1 MKVRKL
7 IPYIQHYAWGNS
19 HSIPEILGIS
29 PDGTPWAEM
38 WLGTHPK
45 GPALIEDDGEGEGEI
60 TLQEYIDRD
69 PVGVFGTKYNN
80 ENNSCSNSEGLS
92 GKTELPFLLKILA
105 VEKPLSIQCHP
116 DKNQARRGCRFE
128 EQSGIQLDAFNR
140 SYKDANHKPEIIC
153 ALTPFTALCGFRPV
167 RQIDR
172 LFSLLKGEFYENN
185 LRNYLINE
193 SLSEEKRYQS
203 FFTSLLQLSKT
214 DKTSFLKELAE
225 TAGKLAPVSK
235 EFSLVKR
242 ILKFYP
248 DDSSAAAPLY
258 LNLLELAP
266 GEALYQPAG
275 ELHAYMYGTGVE
287 LMANSDNV
295 LRGGLTEKY
304 INLPEL
310 RKTVKFA
317 GVEKEKVIPEEQQPG
332 EIVYGTPA
340 KEFLLKR
347 IAPGVRIKIRQR
359 ISVELLLC
367 TSGKAMIEY
376 TDAEAG
382 LITKTIK
389 LGDALILPA
398 SIGDYTLETG
408 SSGEIHIAGIPEEE
422 DS

>member
-45 GPALIEDDGEGEGEI
+45 GPALIDDEKGKI

-69 PVGVFGTKYNN
+69 PVGVFGAKYSN
-80 ENNSCSNSEGLS
+80 ESRPCSDSKDLS
-92 GKTELPFLLKILA
+92 GRAELPFLLKILA

-116 DKNQARRGCRFE
+116 DKDQAWRGCRYE
-128 EQSGIQLDAFNR
+128 EQSGIPLDAFNR

-172 LFSLLKGEFYENN
+172 LFSLLEGDFYEKN
-185 LRNYLINE
+185 LRNYLFNE
-193 SLSEEKRYQS
+193 SLSEDMRYQS

-235 EFSLVKR
+235 EFSLVKK

-304 INLPEL
+304 IDLPEL
-310 RKTVKFA
+310 RKIVQFA
-317 GVEKEKVIPEEQQPG
+317 GVEKEKVIPEAKQPG
-332 EIVYGTPA
+332 EFVYRTPA

-347 IAPGVRIKIRQR
+347 IAPGVRIQIRQR

-367 TSGKAMIEY
+367 TSGQAIIEY

-382 LITKTIK
+382 LITISIK

-398 SIGDYTLETG
+398 SIGDYILETG
-408 SSGEIHIAGIPEEE
+408 SSGEIHIAGFPEEE